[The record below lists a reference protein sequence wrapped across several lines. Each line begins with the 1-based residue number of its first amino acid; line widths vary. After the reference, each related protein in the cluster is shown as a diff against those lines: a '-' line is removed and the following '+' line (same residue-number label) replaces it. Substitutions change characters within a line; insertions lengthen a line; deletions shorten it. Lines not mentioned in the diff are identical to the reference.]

1 MENCINHIEE
11 TSAKTLRK
19 SEWPA
24 FNLINITEV
33 LLDKK
38 SLVGR
43 EFSDLDVSSVLNRK
57 LSTKTTAWKRI
68 NCSLDSGFFVH
79 MVFLVYSKN
88 PVNFLKQKV
97 INASS
102 LKIEPLCAIIRGLYC
117 FTPDTISIVRK
128 ILLRVKSSITL

>member
-1 MENCINHIEE
+1 MYVWQKKSSVLMFYYRKNLESCINHIEE

-68 NCSLDSGFFVH
+68 NC
-79 MVFLVYSKN
+79 
-88 PVNFLKQKV
+88 
-97 INASS
+97 
-102 LKIEPLCAIIRGLYC
+102 
-117 FTPDTISIVRK
+117 
-128 ILLRVKSSITL
+128 